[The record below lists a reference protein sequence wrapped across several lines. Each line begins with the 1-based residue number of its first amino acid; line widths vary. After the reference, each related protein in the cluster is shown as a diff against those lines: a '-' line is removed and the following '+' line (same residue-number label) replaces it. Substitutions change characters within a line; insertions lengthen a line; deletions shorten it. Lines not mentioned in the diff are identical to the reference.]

1 MKTATALLVRTIAE
15 PPTSS
20 VHVSPYQW
28 ALPLVPM
35 PRLAAGEFAGPA
47 PLREKASTFVQALV
61 EVIAGDRPTAQMAAW
76 MSADVYD
83 QLVERLFVQT
93 CAAPRQH
100 SRAAAHV
107 GSVHLVMIDDH
118 SAEIAA
124 RMVQAGRSR
133 ALAVRLDLQPTL
145 RGGQQWRCTALSWG

>member
-20 VHVSPYQW
+20 VHASPDQW

-35 PRLAAGEFAGPA
+35 PRLAPRALAQPT

-61 EVIAGDRPTAQMAAW
+61 EVMAGDRPVAQMAAW

-83 QLVERLFVQT
+83 QLVQRLSVQARST
-93 CAAPRQH
+93 QVLH
-100 SRAAAHV
+100 SRSAARV
-107 GSVHLVMIDDH
+107 GSVHVAMIDEL

-124 RMVQAGRSR
+124 RMVQSGRSR
-133 ALAVRLDLQPTL
+133 ALAVRLDLQQTL
-145 RGGQQWRCTALSWG
+145 RGGQQWRCTALTWG